1 MSLLFGHSRLISF
14 GPQPFLECHALG
26 TLVWPL
32 VDVLG

>member
-14 GPQPFLECHALG
+14 GPQPFLDHALG